1 MELASNVKYLQGNE
15 ACAIGAIAAGVR
27 FFGGYPITPA
37 TEIAEVMAIELP
49 KLGGVFVQFEDEIAS
64 MGAVIGASAAGAKAM
79 TATSGPG
86 FTLKQENIGFAT
98 MVQIPCVVVN
108 VMRGGPSTG
117 LPTLPSQSDVM
128 QARWGTHGDHPVIAL
143 APASVRECFDL
154 TVRAVNLSER
164 FRMPVIL
171 LSDAIIGHMREKIEV
186 PSSESLTLVNRKKT
200 SLPPEEF
207 LPYGDDGTGIPPMA
221 NYGDGYL
228 FHMNSNNYDD
238 EGFPATNDHKIADYR
253 LKGLHNKVERY
264 RSEIIDNE
272 LTLTED
278 AEILIFAFGS
288 TARSARGAVKRARA
302 AGLKVGLFRPRT
314 IWPFPYEE
322 LAAVAGGAKHIICAE
337 MNLSQLYG
345 EVMRATHDVKVKVH
359 GLHQSNGLL
368 ITPDQILQKVKEVSQ
383 DD

>member
-1 MELASNVKYLQGNE
+1 MVSERRIQYLQGNE
-15 ACAIGAIAAGVR
+15 ACALGAIAAGIR

-37 TEIAEVMAIELP
+37 TEIAEVMAYELP

-64 MGAVIGASAAGAKAM
+64 MGAVIGASAAGVKSM

-143 APASVRECFDL
+143 APNSVRECFDL
-154 TVRAVNLSER
+154 TVRAVNLSEQ
-164 FRMPVIL
+164 FRIPVLL
-171 LSDAIIGHMREKIEV
+171 LSDAIIGHMRERIEV
-186 PSSESLTLVNRKKT
+186 PSQEDLTLINRKKALT
-200 SLPPEEF
+200 PPEEY
-207 LPYGDDGTGIPPMA
+207 LPYADDGTGIPPMA
-221 NYGDGYL
+221 NYGEGYL

-238 EGFPATNDHKIADYR
+238 EGFPATNDHKIADR
-253 LKGLHNKVERY
+253 RIKGLHNKLERY
-264 RSEIIDNE
+264 QNEIIDND
-272 LTLTED
+272 LYMVDD
-278 AEILIFAFGS
+278 ADILIFAFGS
-288 TARSARGAVKRARA
+288 IARSARGAVKEARA
-302 AGLKVGLFRPRT
+302 AGIKVGLFRPRT

-322 LAAVAGGAKHIICAE
+322 LATAASGAKHIICAE

-345 EVMRATHDVKVKVH
+345 EVMRATHGLKAEIH
-359 GLHQSNGLL
+359 GLNQSNGLL
-368 ITPDQILQKVKEVSQ
+368 ITPHQIFEKVKEVS
-383 DD
+383 

>member
-1 MELASNVKYLQGNE
+1 MGLIGNVKYLQGNE
-15 ACAIGAIAAGVR
+15 ACALGAIAAGVR

-49 KLGGVFVQFEDEIAS
+49 RLGGVFVQFEDEIAS
-64 MGAVIGASAAGAKAM
+64 MGAVIGASAAGVKAM

-143 APASVRECFDL
+143 APYSVRECFDL

-164 FRMPVIL
+164 FRIPVIL

-186 PSSESLTLVNRKKT
+186 PASEDLTLINRKKP
-200 SLPPEEF
+200 SLPPEEY
-207 LPYGDDGTGIPPMA
+207 LPYADDGTGIPPMA

-253 LKGLHNKVERY
+253 LKGLHNKIDRY
-264 RSEIIDNE
+264 RHEIIDNE
-272 LTLTED
+272 LFLADD
-278 AEILIFAFGS
+278 ADILIFAFGS
-288 TARSARGAVKRARA
+288 TARSARGAVKMARA
-302 AGLKVGLFRPRT
+302 AGIKVGLFRPRT
-314 IWPFPYEE
+314 IWPFPYPE
-322 LAAVAGGAKHIICAE
+322 LAAAAEGAKHIICAE

-345 EVMRATHDVKVKVH
+345 EVMRATHGLKAEVH
-359 GLHQSNGLL
+359 GLNQSNGLL
-368 ITPDQILQKVKEVSQ
+368 ITPDQILMKVKEVS
-383 DD
+383 